1 VSAKKWRK
9 IGLIILVERKHPMRS
24 SILIV
29 CLAFFACTLPAQTNP
44 NASQQRL
51 VTAGYT
57 ARSGGIVETGML
69 ALKGRE
75 ITETDSLTTGDS
87 LMKCHGD
94 CEITIHN
101 VILKADELDFHPKT
115 GEVEARGNVRVKVLP
130 QAAAAAK

>member
-1 VSAKKWRK
+1 MRFSM
-9 IGLIILVERKHPMRS
+9 LILS
-24 SILIV
+24 LT
-29 CLAFFACTLPAQTNP
+29 FFAWTLAAQTNP

-75 ITETDSLTTGDS
+75 ITTADSL
-87 LMKCHGD
+87 LKCHAD

-130 QAAAAAK
+130 QGAAATE

>member
-1 VSAKKWRK
+1 
-9 IGLIILVERKHPMRS
+9 MRS
-24 SILIV
+24 SMLILS
-29 CLAFFACTLPAQTNP
+29 LTFFAWTLPAQTNP

-69 ALKGRE
+69 PLKGRE
-75 ITETDSLTTGDS
+75 ITTTDSL
-87 LMKCHGD
+87 LKCHVD

-130 QAAAAAK
+130 QGAAATE